1 MRLAEAVAHRRGL
14 DSIAS
19 RRDPVAAALAHLIAG
34 MPIEPALDAMQATPT
49 ETGEDIRALDANEAM
64 TNKVL
69 KLLRTG
75 NSNADAQ
82 ARAALGD

>member
-1 MRLAEAVAHRRGL
+1 
-14 DSIAS
+14 
-19 RRDPVAAALAHLIAG
+19 